1 MSTRRLNSGLMNIM
15 RTILSTVLL
24 LEMLDEA
31 RSAPCLA
38 TESLLYEQG
47 LTPLVIFSHKPY

>member
-31 RSAPCLA
+31 SSAPCLA
-38 TESLLYEQG
+38 TESLLYKQG
-47 LTPLVIFSHKPY
+47 LTPLVIFSH